1 MKLED
6 LRVIALAVCLPLIFV
21 PASIMAETI
30 QIQFT
35 GLDLKYENEQIYDL
49 QSAGGGAGDSAEAD
63 PLASMTFLLD
73 GVAVGTLTSSDLGTE
88 IYADI
93 LIDQVTG
100 IPAGG
105 GEIIQTGGS
114 SGYFDIFTS
123 STGYGLGLE
132 VNTFNVYYSDNRV
145 TLAADA
151 VATSFSGQQLPF
163 GLEFDQ
169 DEPVS
174 IIFSSTLSN
183 VETVQD
189 YVVSFE
195 ASGTGT
201 VTGTLVPEPS
211 SVTLA
216 VIGALGLLVV
226 RRWRRKW

>member
-6 LRVIALAVCLPLIFV
+6 LRVISLAVCLPLIFV

-35 GLDLKYENEQIYDL
+35 GLDLKYENEQIHDL
-49 QSAGGGAGDSAEAD
+49 RSAGGGTGDSADAD
-63 PLASMTFLLD
+63 PLANLTFLLD
-73 GVAVGTLTSSDLGTE
+73 GVVVGTLTSGDLGTE
-88 IYADI
+88 IFADI

-105 GEIIQTGGS
+105 GEIIHTGGG
-114 SGYFDIFTS
+114 SGYFDIFAS
-123 STGYGLGLE
+123 SNGYGLGLR
-132 VNTFNVYYSDNRV
+132 VDTLNIYYSDNRV

-151 VATSFSGQQLPF
+151 VVTGFGSQQLPF

-169 DEPVS
+169 DKP
-174 IIFSSTLSN
+174 IFINFSSVLSN
-183 VETVQD
+183 VEIVHD
-189 YVVSFE
+189 YVVSFK
-195 ASGTGT
+195 ASGTGS

-211 SVTLA
+211 CLTLA
-216 VIGALGLLVV
+216 LIGALGLLVV